1 MPVDVNH
8 TMAAVEAIRLV
19 LTLDSGAECNVPVP
33 LASIQGSPDSLLDN
47 DAKIVIRCLNTPTP
61 IEPVE
66 DWQLAE
72 TFEVSPNVDQ
82 TCLPTYFDKHTFS
95 SLYEAY
101 LALLLKDL
109 PLSQVQYHPKGVMQ
123 FPDFYVEPASAMIPE
138 LDQGGIYIEYK
149 PSFPSENTITQA
161 FNFLFAHKEMS
172 CMLIAYGN
180 PLHTDVQTE
189 LTYVSLRDQ
198 SAQENKC
205 KDKNKGLRWLVVH
218 RPPPSTTETMLQT
231 VTVVPPMY
239 LSDGWLLGTVNGNV
253 SLYPLGRIV
262 VDGLKCAIAVLSR
275 CQPTQQLLKR
285 VITCAKNQR
294 KKKVTACVLR
304 SNNSDDDE
312 LPLIL
317 ELLTQHV
324 TGSP

>member
-1 MPVDVNH
+1 
-8 TMAAVEAIRLV
+8 MAAVEAIRLV
-19 LTLDSGAECNVPVP
+19 LTLDSGAECNVQIPF
-33 LASIQGSPDSLLDN
+33 ASIQGSPDSLLND
-47 DAKIVIRCLNTPTP
+47 DAKIVIRCLNTSTP
-61 IEPVE
+61 VEAVE

-72 TFEVSPNVDQ
+72 SFEVSPNVDQ
-82 TCLPTYFDKHTFS
+82 TCLPTYFDRHTFS

-109 PLSQVQYHPKGVMQ
+109 PLSNVQYHPEGVMQ
-123 FPDFYVEPASAMIPE
+123 FPDFYVEPASALIPE

-198 SAQENKC
+198 SAMENKC
-205 KDKNKGLRWLVVH
+205 KDKTKGLRWLVVR

-231 VTVVPPMY
+231 VTVVPPMF

-253 SLYPLGRIV
+253 SLYALGRIV
-262 VDGLKCAIAVLSR
+262 VDDGLKCAIAVLLK

-285 VITCAKNQR
+285 VITCAKKSQHVTEKSR

-304 SNNSDDDE
+304 SNNSDDGE

-324 TGSP
+324 AGSP